1 MPFELGLKD
10 DCPELIAQ
18 RADASLK
25 VTGDFYDMFSS
36 DIHEVARLLALAF
49 YSEQHVYVAGLG
61 ISAHLAAI
69 FASRF
74 MRTTDGRAPLPVQVL
89 SPSLWLEEDRENGT
103 EFSEVFARQ
112 IEAHCADGDVLV
124 LITQD
129 GMHPALQA
137 ACRAAREQNMFTIGL
152 TGGDGGLL
160 GQDDLL
166 DMELRVPSIE
176 EGLVHELH
184 MNLVCLL
191 DDLVDYYLSG
201 KPELVRE
208 MLQAGA
214 SSLRED
220 LDRA

>member
-1 MPFELGLKD
+1 
-10 DCPELIAQ
+10 
-18 RADASLK
+18 
-25 VTGDFYDMFSS
+25 
-36 DIHEVARLLALAF
+36 
-49 YSEQHVYVAGLG
+49 
-61 ISAHLAAI
+61 
-69 FASRF
+69 
-74 MRTTDGRAPLPVQVL
+74 
-89 SPSLWLEEDRENGT
+89 
-103 EFSEVFARQ
+103 
-112 IEAHCADGDVLV
+112 
-124 LITQD
+124 
-129 GMHPALQA
+129 
-137 ACRAAREQNMFTIGL
+137 MFTIGL

>member
-10 DCPELIAQ
+10 DCPELIVQ

-36 DIHEVARLLALAF
+36 DIQEMARLLALAF
-49 YSEQHVYVAGLG
+49 FSEQHVFVAGLG
-61 ISAHLAAI
+61 ISSHLAAI
-69 FASRF
+69 LASRF
-74 MRTTDGRAPLPVQVL
+74 VRTKDSRVSLPVQVL
-89 SPSLWLEEDRENGT
+89 SPSLWLEEDLESGAD
-103 EFSEVFARQ
+103 FSEVFARQ
-112 IEAHCADGDVLV
+112 IEAHCADGDVLI

-129 GMHPALQA
+129 GTHPALKA
-137 ACRAAREQNMFTIGL
+137 ACLAAREQNMFTVGL
-152 TGGDGGLL
+152 TGGDGGQLA
-160 GQDDLL
+160 QDDLL

-176 EGLVHELH
+176 EALVHQTH
-184 MNLVCLL
+184 MSLICLL

-201 KPELVRE
+201 KPELLRE